1 MHAVCTGCTWNG
13 SVCEWLEPI
22 LTQKQNATG
31 NPAVWRRKRMAQV
44 GARVASTRHQERPC
58 FTDLDEFETR
68 FAESRSNRPGTAES
82 GSELC

>member
-1 MHAVCTGCTWNG
+1 MVVYANGWNL
-13 SVCEWLEPI
+13 SLHK
-22 LTQKQNATG
+22 KQNATG